1 VLSVFGS
8 SVVILATV
16 AGAIVLLFVLRSF
29 WSSELR
35 RVHNDVI
42 GWHVS
47 VIGSTYAVIVG
58 FMLFA
63 VWSNFETAENIAD
76 SEANC
81 LVNVVRSSRGLAPSS
96 HEQIRRLALQYANVM
111 LSDEWP
117 AMEQGRVSP
126 ASHAI
131 IQQLWVAVTDSPTHT
146 SLEQTSLDHTFGE
159 LARMTEYRRSR
170 QLQANSYLPG
180 ILWLVLVLGATITI
194 VSACLFGTA
203 DFKLHLIQV
212 TMLALMISSVLT
224 AVADINLPFQG
235 AVHITAECFERARTA
250 IVDFK

>member
-1 VLSVFGS
+1 VLSAFGS
-8 SVVILATV
+8 FVVILATV
-16 AGAIVLLFVLRSF
+16 AGAVTLLFVLRRF

-63 VWSNFETAENIAD
+63 VWTNFGTAENIAEA
-76 SEANC
+76 EANS
-81 LVNVVRSSRGLAPSS
+81 LVNVVRSSRGLGPSS
-96 HEQIRRLALQYANVM
+96 HEQIRRLALKYVDVM
-111 LSDEWP
+111 LSEEWP
-117 AMEQGRVSP
+117 AMQQGRVSP
-126 ASHAI
+126 ASHVI
-131 IQQLWVAVTDSPTHT
+131 IQQLWIVVTDSQVHT
-146 SLEQTSLDHTFGE
+146 SLEQSSLDHTFGE
-159 LARMTEYRRSR
+159 LARMTDYRRSR

-203 DFKLHLIQV
+203 NFKLHLIQV
-212 TMLALMISSVLT
+212 MMLALMISSVLT